1 MPAHNH
7 EELQLRLVS
16 LGTAYRRA
24 RQAYLINGHN
34 AGSLPT
40 LIAERQSYEGEGG
53 AFSDIFLKSG
63 RYSLQD
69 PTHISLLEIIF

>member
-1 MPAHNH
+1 MPAGKH

-16 LGTAYRRA
+16 LGAAYRRV

-40 LIAERQSYEGEGG
+40 LIAERYSYERKGG
-53 AFSDIFLKSG
+53 AFSDIFVKKVAAILTKPNFS
-63 RYSLQD
+63 
-69 PTHISLLEIIF
+69 IIM